1 MKNIKLISKLST
13 LILTFVLT
21 GGYLV
26 GCSSSSN
33 KDVSSLEKIKSK
45 GVLVVGTAP
54 GYPPFEFI
62 KSSNGKGEVV
72 GADIDLAKKIASE
85 LDVKLE
91 IKAMEF
97 DSILGALQGNKIDIA
112 LTAMTPTDER
122 KKALDFSDI
131 YYEGN
136 NLVLVGS
143 NSENTIE
150 KVDDLKKLK
159 IGLQKGSTQEVYV
172 KEELKVSNTKSLTN
186 IPDLIADLK
195 NGNIDAIVVNSEV
208 AKINAKSDTGIKLVE
223 GLDLKSDNGND
234 TAALAIKKGNN
245 DDFLEKVNKVIKD
258 LKDSGEDRKILD
270 KNVNLAV
277 ETR

>member
-13 LILTFVLT
+13 LILTFVLI

-26 GCSSSSN
+26 GCSSGSN

-62 KSSNGKGEVV
+62 KSSNGKGQVV

-112 LTAMTPTDER
+112 LTAMTPTEER
-122 KKALDFSDI
+122 KKSLDFSDI

-136 NLVLVGS
+136 NLVLVDS
-143 NSENTIE
+143 DSENTIG

-208 AKINAKSDTGIKLVE
+208 AKINAKSDQGIKLLE

-258 LKDSGEDRKILD
+258 LKDSGEYQKILD

>member
-1 MKNIKLISKLST
+1 MKNIKLLGKLSA
-13 LILTFVLT
+13 LVLT
-21 GGYLV
+21 IVLLGGYLV
-26 GCSSSSN
+26 GCNSN
-33 KDVSSLEKIKSK
+33 KGGDISSLEKIKSK

-112 LTAMTPTDER
+112 LTAMTPTEER
-122 KKALDFSDI
+122 KKSLDFSDI

-143 NSENTIE
+143 DSER
-150 KVDDLKKLK
+150 
-159 IGLQKGSTQEVYV
+159 
-172 KEELKVSNTKSLTN
+172 
-186 IPDLIADLK
+186 
-195 NGNIDAIVVNSEV
+195 SE
-208 AKINAKSDTGIKLVE
+208 
-223 GLDLKSDNGND
+223 
-234 TAALAIKKGNN
+234 
-245 DDFLEKVNKVIKD
+245 
-258 LKDSGEDRKILD
+258 
-270 KNVNLAV
+270 
-277 ETR
+277 